1 MLKAQTGEQNW
12 KQDLQGYLPA
22 RIWDLLESVSG
33 DLPLNELRIR
43 ALRPLELC
51 FSGYDRLIERRN
63 GPAVTEEDCKE
74 LLSRLCQQSVYAWEE
89 ELNAGFLTLPGGYRV
104 GVCGRVGTGG
114 RGLPEAVSFN
124 IRIAR
129 SVPTAAGRLMKSIL
143 DPEGRLINTL
153 VVSPPGCGKTTLLR
167 DLARRCSWG
176 IDGAKPSRVGI
187 VDTRYELAG
196 CSRGVPQ
203 LDVGPRTDVLSGME
217 KSLAMSRMVTT
228 MSPEVLITDEIGTLG
243 DAEAVLDA
251 IRCGVFVAASAH
263 AARAAELMMRKPLS
277 TLLMGRA
284 FGRIV
289 LLGKSRGMGTVEGV
303 FDDTFHPIAMEEEPC
318 CEWLLS

>member
-1 MLKAQTGEQNW
+1 
-12 KQDLQGYLPA
+12 
-22 RIWDLLESVSG
+22 
-33 DLPLNELRIR
+33 
-43 ALRPLELC
+43 
-51 FSGYDRLIERRN
+51 
-63 GPAVTEEDCKE
+63 
-74 LLSRLCQQSVYAWEE
+74 
-89 ELNAGFLTLPGGYRV
+89 
-104 GVCGRVGTGG
+104 
-114 RGLPEAVSFN
+114 
-124 IRIAR
+124 
-129 SVPTAAGRLMKSIL
+129 
-143 DPEGRLINTL
+143 
-153 VVSPPGCGKTTLLR
+153 
-167 DLARRCSWG
+167 
-176 IDGAKPSRVGI
+176 
-187 VDTRYELAG
+187 
-196 CSRGVPQ
+196 
-203 LDVGPRTDVLSGME
+203 ME

-251 IRCGVFVAASAH
+251 IRCGVSVAASAH